1 MIQRPCRSHKYI
13 NVCKKIKKHYYI
25 FQVEFYEVTGEP
37 YGARSFDITW
47 EFSKTF
53 YECCLGLAYNLCT
66 CLAAPWVA
74 GWWGCQFA
82 FVAFKNV
89 WFFAPCLKIMEISC
103 SVFSR
108 IFRSCIR
115 CCIYPPCRSLGHFF
129 IAFRT
134 EGVNDAE
141 DDDPFY
147 HLPPAPVRK
156 TRIIQTP
163 SRNNKVT
170 PEKMDPG
177 KGSQPSNT
185 KKGKGEDPK
194 VVPGVVVIGSVPDKE
209 DDAEYIGDRGNMVNA
224 IKRQM
229 MM

>member
-1 MIQRPCRSHKYI
+1 M
-13 NVCKKIKKHYYI
+13 
-25 FQVEFYEVTGEP
+25 
-37 YGARSFDITW
+37 
-47 EFSKTF
+47 
-53 YECCLGLAYNLCT
+53 
-66 CLAAPWVA
+66 
-74 GWWGCQFA
+74 
-82 FVAFKNV
+82 
-89 WFFAPCLKIMEISC
+89 
-103 SVFSR
+103 
-108 IFRSCIR
+108 
-115 CCIYPPCRSLGHFF
+115 
-129 IAFRT
+129 
-134 EGVNDAE
+134 NDAE

-170 PEKMDPG
+170 PEKEDPG
-177 KGSQPSNT
+177 KGNQPSNT
-185 KKGKGEDPK
+185 KKEKREDPK